1 MEKVYI
7 KNYGVHQQFAT
18 NSAAL
23 SQLLATEEEINP
35 HDLDYY
41 NFSTPS
47 VLEKNVGQQR
57 GLLSTELDVKN
68 GDQCA
73 D

>member
-23 SQLLATEEEINP
+23 SQLLATEGEINP

-41 NFSTPS
+41 SFSTPS
-47 VLEKNVGQQR
+47 VVEKSGSAERTAQY
-57 GLLSTELDVKN
+57 
-68 GDQCA
+68 
-73 D
+73 

>member
-23 SQLLATEEEINP
+23 SQLLATAGEINP

-41 NFSTPS
+41 IFSS
-47 VLEKNVGQQR
+47 R
-57 GLLSTELDVKN
+57 SRVKKK
-68 GDQCA
+68 
-73 D
+73 

>member
-47 VLEKNVGQQR
+47 VLEK
-57 GLLSTELDVKN
+57 K
-68 GDQCA
+68 
-73 D
+73 